1 MALPTIGQL
10 SMNDIRGELN
20 RSTTTNFSLD
30 GAESG
35 TYGSINTQSSSR
47 PNNARPAA
55 ISEWRGYD
63 HDAGPSLTRYFV
75 GYDRFNGQN
84 ACNFANSRT
93 VYGDGNTL
101 QTATRIYQ
109 DSTGTLNAIVGW
121 YNEAFEF
128 VGTGSIARFWNGFS
142 FSSSQFCRSGG
153 SGEQL

>member
-55 ISEWRGYD
+55 ISEWYGYN
-63 HDAGPSLTRYFV
+63 HDASPLTRIFA
-75 GYDRFNGQN
+75 GYNQFNGQF
-84 ACNFANSRT
+84 ACNFGSSRT
-93 VYGDGNTL
+93 VYGNGSGLSNS
-101 QTATRIYQ
+101 TRIYAEP
-109 DSTGTLNAIVGW
+109 SGTLLASVG
-121 YNEAFEF
+121 YYVEF
-128 VGTGSIARFWNGFS
+128 RSSSIARYWNGNNFTA
-142 FSSSQFCRSGG
+142 SQFCRVGG
-153 SGEQL
+153 GAIR